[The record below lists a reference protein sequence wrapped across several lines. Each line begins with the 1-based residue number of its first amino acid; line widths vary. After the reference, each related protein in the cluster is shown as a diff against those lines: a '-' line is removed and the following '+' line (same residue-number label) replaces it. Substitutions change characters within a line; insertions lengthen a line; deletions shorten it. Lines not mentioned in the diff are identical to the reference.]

1 MCQVA
6 APDGVVGVYSNCGP
20 PLDLGRLADEP
31 RLTPGVR
38 AVAAGARRRAT
49 RDGDRLVDT
58 AHLLHSL
65 LESDPAARDACD
77 AGTGRMARVLGYLV
91 QRSIGYGLRWSG
103 TVEESGA
110 LPVLVPP
117 RAAVPRPRTPDGGVR
132 DRGASGTGSPDGGVR
147 DRGASGTGS
156 SDSGYWMA
164 GSSDSGQ
171 RGAGSPDA
179 GQWGEGPPGSRQ
191 RAAGSSGSG
200 QRGAGTSGS
209 GYWTAGSPESRQR
222 GAGTSDARSSQ
233 AGWSPAAAAAMR
245 RAVALARR
253 RGRAQADGVDLLDA
267 LAADPTCR
275 AREVLRAAGLDV
287 SRHRGDGPVAS

>member
-1 MCQVA
+1 M
-6 APDGVVGVYSNCGP
+6 YSDCGP
-20 PLDLGRLADEP
+20 RLDLGRLADEP

-65 LESDPAARDACD
+65 LESDPVARDACD

-110 LPVLVPP
+110 LPVLVPSG
-117 RAAVPRPRTPDGGVR
+117 AAVPRPRPPEAGAGAGAPAGGSLDV
-132 DRGASGTGSPDGGVR
+132 
-147 DRGASGTGS
+147 
-156 SDSGYWMA
+156 
-164 GSSDSGQ
+164 
-171 RGAGSPDA
+171 GSPDA
-179 GQWGEGPPGSRQ
+179 RPVD
-191 RAAGSSGSG
+191 AGSL
-200 QRGAGTSGS
+200 
-209 GYWTAGSPESRQR
+209 
-222 GAGTSDARSSQ
+222 D

-253 RGRAQADGVDLLDA
+253 RGRGQADGVDLLDA
-267 LAADPTCR
+267 LAADPQCR

>member
-1 MCQVA
+1 M
-6 APDGVVGVYSNCGP
+6 YSDCGP
-20 PLDLGRLADEP
+20 RLDLGRLADEP

-110 LPVLVPP
+110 LPVLVPSG
-117 RAAVPRPRTPDGGVR
+117 AGVPRPRTPEGGAPA
-132 DRGASGTGSPDGGVR
+132 GGTSAVGSP
-147 DRGASGTGS
+147 A
-156 SDSGYWMA
+156 
-164 GSSDSGQ
+164 
-171 RGAGSPDA
+171 AGSPDT
-179 GQWGEGPPGSRQ
+179 GP
-191 RAAGSSGSG
+191 
-200 QRGAGTSGS
+200 
-209 GYWTAGSPESRQR
+209 
-222 GAGTSDARSSQ
+222 SD

-245 RAVALARR
+245 RAVALARG
-253 RGRAQADGVDLLDA
+253 RGRGQADGVDLLDA
-267 LAADPTCR
+267 LAADPQCR